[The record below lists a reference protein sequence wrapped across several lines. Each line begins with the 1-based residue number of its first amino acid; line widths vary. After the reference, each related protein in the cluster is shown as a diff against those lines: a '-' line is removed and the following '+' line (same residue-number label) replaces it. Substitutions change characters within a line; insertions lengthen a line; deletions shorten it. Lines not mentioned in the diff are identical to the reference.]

1 MLRGNPALAPM
12 FDQKYGAGA
21 ASRIL
26 GGAGPQGSAT
36 PDPAGAPGTMTSG
49 RRTVEGNRAVG
60 GARNSHHLTG
70 DGVDYVGTTIP
81 ALRAYF
87 GPSARF
93 LDEGDHIHTTLPR
106 YGKVP
111 FFGRRGAI
119 QTR

>member
-1 MLRGNPALAPM
+1 M

-36 PDPAGAPGTMTSG
+36 FPGPRWGAGTTATSG

-93 LDEGDHIHTTLPR
+93 LDEGDHIHTTLPH
-106 YGKVP
+106 GKVP
-111 FFGRRGAI
+111 FFGRRGTI
-119 QTR
+119 GTR